1 MIKAAFFR
9 RKDGTFTGFE
19 VYDHAGYAD
28 PGEDIVCAAASM
40 LVTNTVNS
48 IESFTEDKFTLDQ
61 DQRNAR
67 ISLKVDGKP
76 SEKCDL
82 LLSSLALGMNTL
94 EDTEPYS
101 KYIDVI
107 YKEA

>member
-1 MIKAAFFR
+1 MIKATFFR
-9 RKDGTFTGFE
+9 RSDGTFTGFE

-28 PGEDIVCAAASM
+28 AGEDIVCAAASM

-48 IESFTEDKFTLDQ
+48 IESFTEDKFILDQ
-61 DQRNAR
+61 DEEKAL
-67 ISLKVDGKP
+67 ISLRVEGKP

-94 EDTEPYS
+94 EETQPYS
-101 KYIDVI
+101 KYVDVI